1 MQEFFTYADKN
12 PTAFVL
18 AGAGVV
24 VLFVVYKLFDF
35 VKQKPMQQNEE
46 YRVIVQTLND
56 VGRAMYESASMKKE
70 SFDAISAHLERIDN
84 DLERIREDL
93 WNLKKNQ

>member
-1 MQEFFTYADKN
+1 M
-12 PTAFVL
+12 L

-35 VKQKPMQQNEE
+35 VKQKPTQQNEE
-46 YRVIVQTLND
+46 YRVIVQTLNE